1 VGSPQLGLL
10 VPQDP
15 VINLFGCEILTELA
29 VGIDLGTT
37 NSAVACVNDR
47 GIPEVIRNSYDE
59 TITPSVI
66 VFTKSGEVLVG
77 KEAKQTISPENEDIA
92 WFFKR
97 DMGTDTVVTFQEK
110 EYTPIDLS
118 ALLLH
123 KLKTDAESAIGRT
136 IRKAVITVP
145 AYFENRARE
154 DTKKAAELAGLEVL
168 NIINEPTAAALA
180 YGAGNQD
187 RKETVLVYDL
197 GGGTFDISLVEIE
210 PSLLRVVGTDG
221 NHNLGGKDWDDRL
234 LNHVCE
240 EFERRH
246 GTDPRIERYSFQEI
260 LRSVEDLKKG
270 LSAREKVTVQ
280 IRCGGI
286 SDKIEVTRFLFEE
299 LTNDLLGQTEILIQK
314 VLEDTGYRF
323 EQISQ
328 VLMVGG
334 STRMPMCKSLI
345 RRLTGKEPNQTLNP
359 DECVAL
365 GAAIQAGLEISRCEN
380 SSEKSGIVGLMK
392 IQDVTAHSL
401 GMVVISADGKLY
413 ENAIILAKN
422 SPIPS
427 EDSQVKVIRT
437 SPRKENQ
444 LEVYLLQG
452 ESQRPLD
459 TTILGKYTFHDIPH
473 YSGETR
479 IIIKFRYDA
488 NGIVQIE
495 AFDEQS
501 GTRLRGPTIEN
512 RNLDISWTDKE
523 PELQYDLDETFIV
536 LCIDVSGSMHGRKL
550 EAAKAGALNFMKNVD
565 PEYTSVGLVSFGSN
579 AKRRMSFTR
588 SIKDMQQAVKSLS
601 LEGSTAMG
609 EGLDLACE
617 DLKQVNGRRVIVVL
631 TDGSPDD
638 QDETLSIAE
647 ECRMNK
653 IEIITIGTDDA
664 DLPFLRQLA
673 TSDMNQFITSAR
685 DIGVVFGKIARN
697 LSDERMRIR
706 K

>member
-1 VGSPQLGLL
+1 M
-10 VPQDP
+10 
-15 VINLFGCEILTELA
+15 TELV

-37 NSAVACVNDR
+37 NSAVAYVNER
-47 GIPEVIRNSYDE
+47 GIPEVIRNSFGE
-59 TITPSVI
+59 PITPSVI
-66 VFTKSGEVLVG
+66 LFTKSGEILIG
-77 KEAKQTISPENEDIA
+77 KEAKQSISLDNKDIA

-97 DMGTDTVVTFQEK
+97 DMGTDLVVSFQDK
-110 EYTPIDLS
+110 EYTPVDLS
-118 ALLLH
+118 SFLLR
-123 KLKTDAESAIGRT
+123 KLKEEAETTLGCKIQ
-136 IRKAVITVP
+136 KAVITVP
-145 AYFENRARE
+145 AYFENQARE
-154 DTKKAAELAGLEVL
+154 DTKKAAEQAGLEVL

-180 YGAGNQD
+180 YGAGNPG

-197 GGGTFDISLVEIE
+197 GGGTFDISLVEID
-210 PSLLRVVGTDG
+210 PLVLRVIGTDG

-234 LNHVCE
+234 VNHVCE
-240 EFERRH
+240 VFERRH
-246 GTDPRIERYSFQEI
+246 GVDPREEGYSFQEI
-260 LRSVEDLKKG
+260 LHSVENLKKG
-270 LSAREKVTVQ
+270 LSAREKVSIQ
-280 IRCGGI
+280 IRCSGI
-286 SDKIEVTRFLFEE
+286 SDTIEVTRILFED
-299 LTNDLLGQTEILIQK
+299 LTKDLLGQTEILIQK

-323 EQISQ
+323 DQISQ

-345 RRLTGKEPNQTLNP
+345 RRLTGKESNQTLNP

-365 GAAIQAGLEISRCEN
+365 GAAIQAKLEISRREN
-380 SSEKSGIVGLMK
+380 SLNGSGIAGLMK

-401 GMVVISADGKLY
+401 GMVVISADGKRY

-427 EDSQVKVIRT
+427 EDSQIKVMRT

-459 TTILGKYTFHDIPH
+459 TSILGKYTFHEVPH

-479 IIIKFRYDA
+479 ISIIFRYDPS
-488 NGIVQIE
+488 GIVQIE

-501 GTRLRGPTIEN
+501 GAKLKGPSIEN
-512 RNLDISWTDKE
+512 RSLDISWTDKE
-523 PELQYDLDETFIV
+523 PELLYDLEETFIV
-536 LCIDVSGSMHGRKL
+536 LCIDVSGSMHGKKL
-550 EAAKAGALNFMKNVD
+550 DEAKAGALNFMRNVD

-588 SIKDMQQAVKSLS
+588 SIKDMQQVVKSLS

-609 EGLDLACE
+609 EGLKLACD
-617 DLKQVNGRRVIVVL
+617 DLKQVNGRRVIVLL

-638 QDETLSIAE
+638 EDETLSVAK
-647 ECRMNK
+647 ECRMNQ
-653 IEIITIGTDDA
+653 IEIFTIGTDDA
-664 DLPFLRQLA
+664 DLVFLKQLA
-673 TSDMNQFITSAR
+673 TSDSNQFTTSAR

-697 LSDERMRIR
+697 LNEERMRI
-706 K
+706 KK